1 MKELQSELREMY
13 EEIEKLK
20 SERDVW
26 KKEASEVEDKDLR
39 FDLCIKYQNIDK
51 EIRNI
56 KIEMMEK
63 FKNIIE
69 W

>member
-1 MKELQSELREMY
+1 MKELQNELREMY

>member
-1 MKELQSELREMY
+1 MEGLQNELREMY

-51 EIRNI
+51 EIKNI

-63 FKNIIE
+63 FKDLIE